1 MNLLLSGS
9 NYWGVV
15 ATLFSYW
22 IALKISQK
30 WKHTLC
36 NPLLISSCI
45 MIFLLFFFK
54 VDYRT

>member
-30 WKHTLC
+30 SRLQD
-36 NPLLISSCI
+36 I
-45 MIFLLFFFK
+45 
-54 VDYRT
+54 